1 MIVEGACHHHPWQLL
16 RDSGTQRVIG
26 NRVCCWRSTSNAR
39 RVSCGARF
47 TRGQLNSDDAS
58 RPPQETVLEALSE
71 AAKAE
76 GRIAQTT
83 NLVMGGTVSGSSDD
97 EWKVLN
103 EKVNSYPTRMNF
115 TAIGSGGDDFV
126 QAMVGA
132 VESVVQYPIPEDE
145 VKLSMS
151 SKGRYVSVR
160 IGPVS
165 VDSSDQVQ
173 AVYNAMKRDDRMKYF
188 L

>member
-1 MIVEGACHHHPWQLL
+1 MATKQQRFWRCPANPLFMAC
-16 RDSGTQRVIG
+16 RARV
-26 NRVCCWRSTSNAR
+26 
-39 RVSCGARF
+39 
-47 TRGQLNSDDAS
+47 TRGQSDSPDNT
-58 RPPQETVLEALSE
+58 RPPQDTVLEALSE

-76 GRIAQTT
+76 GRVAQTT
-83 NLVMGGTVSGSSDD
+83 NVVMGGTVTGKSND

-132 VESVVQYPIPEDE
+132 VESVLQCPIPEDE
-145 VKLSMS
+145 VKLSLS